1 MRYQTYNAVICTTLA
16 TEGERLVIL
25 DALVNHAVGEHG
37 LVGDAEDEN
46 AEGEVLRW
54 LGISPHCYQ

>member
-16 TEGERLVIL
+16 TEGERLVVL
-25 DALVNHAVGEHG
+25 NTLVNHAVGEHG
-37 LVGDAEDEN
+37 LVGDTEDEN

-54 LGISPHCYQ
+54 LRICPHCYQ